1 MRPRV
6 SIVIP
11 AYNEGEEIVE
21 CLDRILEAVRLPC
34 EVLVVYDSPTDTT
47 APHAAAYARRDHRVR
62 PLLNDEGRGPA
73 AALRYGIARA
83 AADVTVV
90 TMADG
95 SDDPM
100 QIDQLTRLVE
110 RGVVVAAASRYMRGG
125 QQVGGPWVKGMVS
138 RLAGW
143 SLHLFARVGTHD
155 PTNSFKAYSTA
166 FLREVGV
173 ASDAGFEL
181 GIEMVAK
188 AHRRG
193 LPIAEI
199 PTIWLDRSHGQSNFR
214 VREWIPRYLRWY
226 LAALGGRRQP
236 QRAAYRVNPHAW
248 EGEREENR
256 P

>member
-1 MRPRV
+1 MSV
-6 SIVIP
+6 VIP
-11 AYNEGEEIVE
+11 AYNEGAEIVE
-21 CLDRILEAVRLPC
+21 CLDRILESVTLPC
-34 EVLVVYDSPTDTT
+34 EVLVVYDTEDDTT
-47 APHAAAYARRDHRVR
+47 APYAADYARRDQRVR
-62 PLLNDEGRGPA
+62 PLLNTEGRGPA
-73 AALRYGIARA
+73 AALRCGIASA
-83 AADVTVV
+83 VADVTVV

-125 QQVGGPWVKGMVS
+125 QQVGGPRLKGLVS
-138 RLAGW
+138 RLAGL
-143 SLHLFARVGTHD
+143 SLHLIARVGTHD

-166 FLREVGV
+166 FIREVGI

-188 AHRRG
+188 ARRRG

-199 PTIWLDRSHGQSNFR
+199 PTIWLDRSHGQSNFK

-226 LAALGGRRQP
+226 VAALGRHRDP
-236 QRAAYRVNPHAW
+236 QRSGYRVNPHAW
-248 EGEREENR
+248 KGDGDNTT
-256 P
+256 

>member
-11 AYNEGEEIVE
+11 AYNEGEEINE
-21 CLDRILEAVRLPC
+21 CLDRIIEAVKLPC
-34 EVLVVYDSPTDTT
+34 EILVVYDTPEDTT
-47 APHAAAYARRDHRVR
+47 APHVREYSRRDHRVR
-62 PLLNDEGRGPA
+62 GLLNTEGRGPA
-73 AALRYGIARA
+73 AALRCGINHVT
-83 AADVTVV
+83 ADVTVV

-125 QQVGGPWVKGMVS
+125 QQVGGPRLKGLIS
-138 RLAGW
+138 RLAGL
-143 SLHLFARVGTHD
+143 SLRIITRVGTHD
-155 PTNSFKAYSTA
+155 PTNSFKAYSTD
-166 FLREVGV
+166 FIREVGIG
-173 ASDAGFEL
+173 SDAGFEL

-199 PTIWLDRSHGQSNFR
+199 PTIWLDRSHGQSNFK

-226 LAALGGRRQP
+226 LAALGGHREPLRP
-236 QRAAYRVNPHAW
+236 AYRVNPHAW
-248 EGEREENR
+248 ERERDEAT
-256 P
+256 